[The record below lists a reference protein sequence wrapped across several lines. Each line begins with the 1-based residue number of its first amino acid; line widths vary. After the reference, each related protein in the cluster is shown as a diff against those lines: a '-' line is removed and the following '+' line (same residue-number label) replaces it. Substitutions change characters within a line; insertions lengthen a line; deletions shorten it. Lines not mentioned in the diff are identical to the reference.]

1 VVRLRIDFPKNLA
14 TDELLRQER
23 VPCVCKIAKEFEIFF
38 AETVPGSSGVVSE
51 WDRKELEL
59 RAVAGAGGQYTHH
72 ASGLITL
79 KAVGSGVYEI
89 IDLEVFYR
97 SFGWCAILK
106 NSEYA
111 PPGEFW
117 DEE

>member
-1 VVRLRIDFPKNLA
+1 MKLKIEFPKNLV
-14 TDELLRQER
+14 TDELLGQKRI
-23 VPCVCKIAKEFEIFF
+23 PCVCKIASEFEVFF
-38 AETVPGSSGVVSE
+38 AETIPESSGVVLG

-79 KAVGSGVYEI
+79 KDIGGGVYEI
-89 IDLEVFYR
+89 IDLEMFYR
-97 SFGWCAILK
+97 SFGWCAILRDG
-106 NSEYA
+106 EYA

-117 DEE
+117 GEE